1 MILISADLTRRKH
14 ENDILAEI
22 RLTPPRRARR
32 RIAGLVMPWMLSRR
46 ILRCLLAPPLPSPLE
61 WMSVCLIALD
71 AVTVVRTFRP
81 CHLIRKVSDLQTKGR
96 RADRKFTYG
105 QSC

>member
-1 MILISADLTRRKH
+1 MDVSMFDL
-14 ENDILAEI
+14 A
-22 RLTPPRRARR
+22 
-32 RIAGLVMPWMLSRR
+32 
-46 ILRCLLAPPLPSPLE
+46 
-61 WMSVCLIALD
+61 D